1 MENTTEQLKE
11 DQGEEEYYLGNSK
24 KRNKQN
30 FSLSYKI
37 LLFIAIF
44 SSILSICLV
53 YKLYNQKGSGK
64 YSNFLQLA
72 EARFSVRKFNSR
84 PVEPEVIKKLLRAA
98 QVAPTAENKQPQ
110 KIYIIT
116 KEADREKLKTVTR
129 YTFGAPMF
137 FVVFVDKSKAWKHKT
152 EEYYSVEIDGSIT
165 ATHIILEAHDL
176 GLGSVVVRSFQTE
189 ELKKLFNIP
198 ENIIPVA
205 LLPIGYPKEGA
216 KPTPSHT
223 KKKPIEEMVEYL

>member
-116 KEADREKLKTVTR
+116 K
-129 YTFGAPMF
+129 
-137 FVVFVDKSKAWKHKT
+137 
-152 EEYYSVEIDGSIT
+152 
-165 ATHIILEAHDL
+165 
-176 GLGSVVVRSFQTE
+176 
-189 ELKKLFNIP
+189 
-198 ENIIPVA
+198 
-205 LLPIGYPKEGA
+205 
-216 KPTPSHT
+216 
-223 KKKPIEEMVEYL
+223 